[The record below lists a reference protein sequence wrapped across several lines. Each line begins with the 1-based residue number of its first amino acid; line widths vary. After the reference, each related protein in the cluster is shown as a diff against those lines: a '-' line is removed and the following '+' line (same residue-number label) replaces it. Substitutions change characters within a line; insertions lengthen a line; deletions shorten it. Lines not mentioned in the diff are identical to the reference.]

1 MIVRHHRNMAGGDDI
16 EGERLV
22 VWVDGWQQE
31 CCGDPWS
38 IGSTVSWTLGDAD
51 DDYLA
56 PLFPPESG
64 VTVDRA
70 EEHHGGLAEDA
81 PSTSGIV
88 VAIHGVQLRYEPMR
102 GDPRMLYPVPGSAH
116 LTPLTQSDGDERRSE
131 GFAGYLVE
139 IET

>member
-1 MIVRHHRNMAGGDDI
+1 MGGGHDI
-16 EGERLV
+16 KGERLV
-22 VWVDGWQQE
+22 VWIDGWQQE

-38 IGSTVSWTLGDAD
+38 IGSTVSWTLAEAD

-56 PLFPPESG
+56 PLFPPESE
-64 VTVDRA
+64 VVVDRA
-70 EEHHGGLAEDA
+70 EEHHGGLTEDA

-88 VAIHGVQLRYEPMR
+88 VAIRGVQLRYEPSP
-102 GDPRMLYPVPGSAH
+102 GDPRTLYPVPGSAH
-116 LTPLTQSDGDERRSE
+116 LTPLTRSDGDELRWH